1 VLVVIWRDGRRLVDG
16 RLSIDVC
23 RGFEV
28 CRVSPGRS
36 TPYLSKETCFV
47 PRVAG
52 SKPLKPPKPLR
63 ERLGSRRRHLSTV
76 AVNPPDASCVAVR
89 VRVRAACVL
98 VLLTKKDSGH
108 TGRAVSR

>member
-1 VLVVIWRDGRRLVDG
+1 MAVG
-16 RLSIDVC
+16 LSMDVC
-23 RGFEV
+23 RLTFVGVSRFAGF
-28 CRVSPGRS
+28 SPGRS